1 MVGVETADAG
11 SPRKRFVMR
20 VLSFSFLRSLREAGP
35 TVLRVITGLVMA
47 VHGWQ
52 KITNGVDGFAGFLE
66 QLALPA
72 PMVLAYVVTVLEFGG
87 GLLLLAGLLSRL
99 VGLLLAIHMLFTSFV
114 VKVGKLDVPLIA
126 DQGTGWELDIVL
138 FAAFVA
144 IVLLGPGS
152 LSLDAAV
159 GIEQREA
166 GRAPGDRRTPLRS

>member
-1 MVGVETADAG
+1 
-11 SPRKRFVMR
+11 
-20 VLSFSFLRSLREAGP
+20 
-35 TVLRVITGLVMA
+35 
-47 VHGWQ
+47 
-52 KITNGVDGFAGFLE
+52 
-66 QLALPA
+66 
-72 PMVLAYVVTVLEFGG
+72 MVLAYVVTVLEFGG

-126 DQGTGWELDIVL
+126 EQGTGWELDIVL